1 MTTEAHTKIAA
12 ARLLAVSTWKYLG
25 TPIWAMNVIECDS
38 SRMAMPTMGVDKYW
52 RLYYSPEYVMEHSV
66 GKLSCVIL
74 HEVYHLIH
82 RHIMR
87 SEIMNARRPLD
98 NIAMDM
104 EVNQNVDAMVG
115 VARSVDSNAKEG
127 LPEGSLYPSTYNLPN
142 GKLWEWYYRKLEE
155 DYPES
160 EDAEGKGEGESG
172 DGVGGA
178 GYGGSCADGEK
189 RPWEYGEPAN
199 GAKKDKDEG
208 GGSGEEVPDGVKA
221 GRAETLMRQMAQDI
235 KAAQERG
242 DVPSNLAAWAGE
254 VLEPKVDWRREL
266 RATVRRAVNFTA
278 GFGDFTYRRLSRR
291 QGNSQFIRPG
301 THAPC
306 PSIAIGWDTSGS
318 MHHLMAAAAGE
329 IQGIASQAGVGDLW
343 VIPCDAEAG
352 TPIKIKPRQ
361 RIEGISDDI
370 TGGGGTD
377 MGKCVTAAAKMK
389 CDIIIIITDCITPW
403 GCDEPPANVIIA
415 AVGATEDTLK
425 QWPAPDWAKVIIVED
440 DE

>member
-1 MTTEAHTKIAA
+1 MTTEAHTKVAS
-12 ARLLAVSTWKYLG
+12 ARLLAVATWKYLG

-66 GKLSCVIL
+66 GKLACVIL

-87 SEIMNARRPLD
+87 SEVMNARRPLD

-104 EVNQNVDAMVG
+104 EVNQNVDAMVE
-115 VARSVDSNAKEG
+115 VARRKNMKSQEG
-127 LPEGSLYPSTYNLPN
+127 LPEGSIYPSTHNLPN

-155 DYPES
+155 DNPEP
-160 EDAEGKGEGESG
+160 EDGDGDG
-172 DGVGGA
+172 DGVNKA
-178 GYGGSCADGEK
+178 GYGGSCADGEQ
-189 RPWEYGEPAN
+189 RPWEHGEPSSGN
-199 GAKKDKDEG
+199 KKEDVKDG
-208 GGSGEEVPDGVKA
+208 GEDVPDGVKE

-242 DVPSNLAAWAGE
+242 DVPSNLATWAGE

-266 RATVRRAVNFTA
+266 RATVRKAVNFTA

-343 VIPCDAEAG
+343 IIPCDAQAG

-361 RIEGISDDI
+361 RIESISDDI

-377 MGKCVTAAAKMK
+377 MGKCVTAAAEMN
-389 CDIIIIITDCITPW
+389 CDIIIVITDCITPW
-403 GCDEPPANVIIA
+403 GCEQPPANVIIA
-415 AVGATEDTLK
+415 AVGADENTLSK
-425 QWPAPDWAKVIIVED
+425 YPTPEWAKVIIVED